1 MLVSDQ
7 TRALIIDLLGKTL
20 KNTPIIIRKRINY
33 RIRPNYDNIDTMF
46 IYIELSQLNWI
57 TALTKITTSS
67 IISQHDYNSECPSSD
82 YQGSTVW
89 LIWLMNHLIIFN
101 IFYLLRAFFIN
112 KKSDRERKS
121 AFLFVLQRCFSF
133 STSLLLKPKQDLTKV
148 IYCDIFMSPLL
159 FNLYSKPFN
168 LYISNN
174 RMVLQFLF
182 LFICISNFQNKPCAK
197 TTSQPSPWFQLSK
210 DAFISFWP
218 QPVGTR

>member
-1 MLVSDQ
+1 
-7 TRALIIDLLGKTL
+7 
-20 KNTPIIIRKRINY
+20 
-33 RIRPNYDNIDTMF
+33 MF

-133 STSLLLKPKQDLTKV
+133 STCLLLKLKQDLTKI

-159 FNLYSKPFN
+159 FILYSKP
-168 LYISNN
+168 L
-174 RMVLQFLF
+174 
-182 LFICISNFQNKPCAK
+182 ICIFQTIEWFYNFYFYLFAFQIFK
-197 TTSQPSPWFQLSK
+197 TNLVQKLQANVHLDFN
-210 DAFISFWP
+210 
-218 QPVGTR
+218 